1 MNFIESSAA
10 KLCGL
15 VLVAALVGGC
25 GGGGGK
31 SSSNASASSGN
42 AAPTITGQPGTSV
55 LAGQSYTFQPSAS
68 DANGDAL
75 TFTATNLP
83 AWATLNASTG
93 RVSGTPTAAQIGSY
107 AGITIRVSDG
117 QASTALSA
125 FTINVTD
132 TATGSATLSWVP
144 PTQNSD
150 GSSLSTLTGFQVWYG
165 QSADDLSQVVNL
177 DNPSINRY
185 VVENLSAGTWY
196 FSVAAVSTG
205 GSTSDRSNVASK
217 TIS

>member
-1 MNFIESSAA
+1 MKFFECSAA
-10 KLCGL
+10 KWCGL
-15 VLVAALVGGC
+15 VLAAALASGC

-31 SSSNASASSGN
+31 SASGSNAAPSGN
-42 AAPTITGQPGTSV
+42 AAPTISGQPGTSV

-83 AWATLNASTG
+83 SWATLNASTG
-93 RVSGTPTAAQIGSY
+93 RVNGTPTAAQIGSY
-107 AGITIRVSDG
+107 AGIVITVSDG
-117 QASTALSA
+117 RASTSLSA
-125 FTINVTD
+125 FTIAVTD
-132 TATGSATLSWVP
+132 TATGSATLSWAA

-150 GSSLSTLTGFQVWYG
+150 GTALTLTGFQIWYG
-165 QSADDLSQVVNL
+165 RSAGDLSQVANI

-185 VVENLSAGTWY
+185 VVENLSTGTWY
-196 FSVAAVSTG
+196 FSVVAVSNAG
-205 GSTSDRSNVASK
+205 ATSDRSNVASK